1 MVSEQVFLNP
11 EEDILDK
18 AVNYIKKHCPKSKIS
33 KSWTVSDI
41 AERFYACVNECDETL
56 LFELEKEFGI
66 SGKKKVEQFQ
76 KTFELFYAMYGDYE
90 LVDIKMIHHTKDP
103 LLAIAPKLNE
113 IPSDSQVMI
122 AEILRVGMSEAK
134 PEKIYARVMEVVGDR
149 KNMRTIPTGSDGKP
163 DFEAEKLTPHLEEF
177 SISANTHHR
186 NYPGTLGCFYVEYK
200 EKEKEKEE
208 KEE

>member
-11 EEDILDK
+11 EEDIIEK
-18 AVNYIKKHCPKSKIS
+18 AVNYVKKYCPKSTIS

-41 AERFYACVNECDETL
+41 AERFYACVNEYDETL
-56 LFELEKEFGI
+56 LSDLEKEFGI
-66 SGKKKVEQFQ
+66 QGKKKGKQFQ

-90 LVDIKMIHHTKDP
+90 LVDIKNVHYAKDP
-103 LLAIAPKLNE
+103 LLAIAPKLND
-113 IPSDSQVMI
+113 IPSDSRVMV

-134 PEKIYARVMEVVGDR
+134 PEKIYARVMEEIGDR

-177 SISANTHHR
+177 SISSNTHHR
-186 NYPGTLGCFYVEYK
+186 NYPGTLGCFYVEY
-200 EKEKEKEE
+200 EKNEE
-208 KEE
+208 KNE